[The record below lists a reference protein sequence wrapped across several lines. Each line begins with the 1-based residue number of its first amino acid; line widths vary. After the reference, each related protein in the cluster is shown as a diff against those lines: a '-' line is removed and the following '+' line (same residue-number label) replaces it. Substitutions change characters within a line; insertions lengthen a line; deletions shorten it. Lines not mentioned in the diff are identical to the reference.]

1 MFMMVGVPVVAML
14 EPSSLKLNGSGWTVI
29 GRRACEV
36 GGASSN
42 LSE

>member
-1 MFMMVGVPVVAML
+1 MFMMVAVPVVAML
-14 EPSSLKLNGSGWTVI
+14 EPSSLRLNGSGWTVM
-29 GRRACEV
+29 GRRACVV